1 VLVRDDVQRDRDQS
15 SADFVRVVWPAVQ
28 AHCPELRGSV
38 LRMVEGSRE
47 HPIAADLDGC
57 AGIDAY
63 QRVPLGLRGIS
74 SRVQWGKDYRT
85 FTVRIAR
92 PNGAVTEYLKRLTT
106 IRRVHEGFLY
116 PYWTIQAYV
125 ERPGGK
131 LLSVAVAKTAELY
144 LYIEQCKQRGQ
155 PCDERPAGN
164 GGERFLYVEWN
175 RYWQTGNYL
184 FVYPSLMLPAPPV
197 L

>member
-1 VLVRDDVQRDRDQS
+1 VLVRDDVRRDRDQS
-15 SADFVRVVWPAVQ
+15 SMAFVRVVWPVIQ

-47 HPIAADLDGC
+47 NPIASDLDVC

-63 QRVPLGLRGIS
+63 LRAPLGLRGIS
-74 SRVQWGKDYRT
+74 SRVQWGMDYRT
-85 FTVRIAR
+85 FTVRIER
-92 PNGAVTEYLKRLTT
+92 PNGAMTEYIKRLTT

-131 LLSVAVAKTAELY
+131 LLSVAVAKTIELY
-144 LYIEQCKQRGQ
+144 LYIEQCKQSGR
-155 PCDERPAGN
+155 PCHERPAGN
-164 GGERFLYVEWN
+164 GGERFLYVEWEHY
-175 RYWQTGNYL
+175 RQAGNYL
-184 FVYPSLMLPAPPV
+184 FVYPGLVLPI
-197 L
+197 